1 MARLRHFGQA
11 TPVLRY
17 SNWITAALVT
27 LSATYLH
34 ALFLLNAGGLWRD
47 EAAFVHLSLLP
58 SVSRVWQNLPYDHC
72 PILMPLAVRA
82 WLAAGLGN
90 TDLGLRVLGL
100 FVGLFLLLAFW
111 FASWTMRNGAPLL
124 AITLAGLN
132 VTMVRAGDSLRGYG
146 LGSALGVLA
155 LAAIWRLTCRQSLA
169 AFSFALAVAVLSVQ
183 SLYQNAFFVF
193 AACCG
198 GFVLC
203 AVERRWHDTLPLFA
217 VGAAA
222 AVSLLPYIPL
232 IIRAQDWYIIC
243 KVGFRFSYGWKQLSV
258 AIGSPLTVF
267 TWVWVALWIGA
278 LAAAICV
285 PFWRRGRLPDHVRR
299 LILFAGTSL
308 VLGTAGFAFFLK
320 LADFPTQPWYY
331 VPLMAFSAVCLDA
344 MFFAAWRW
352 ARPAAMILAALT
364 ISTTFLFEL
373 PAVKCRQTNVDLIA
387 ARLSTEVAPNDYVIV
402 HPWYCGV
409 TFKRYYKAAAP
420 WITLPPLEDDAIHR
434 YDLLKAKMQT
444 QDPIAPVI
452 DRITSTLQ
460 SGNRVWL
467 VGNIPFDQKPLPEI
481 LAAPNNPWGWAD
493 EPYSFYWG
501 IQVTQFLSAH
511 RWRAAVV
518 MAPSTNCVNP
528 YENLPVVAVEGWKA
542 VTRHLAWPRTDSES
556 TQGHTASGSPLP
568 RSHRFNGARP
578 PSPGP

>member
-1 MARLRHFGQA
+1 MTRLPHFGQA

-34 ALFLLNAGGLWRD
+34 VLFLLNAGGLWRD
-47 EAAFVHLSLLP
+47 EADLVHLSLLP
-58 SVSRVWQNLPYDHC
+58 SVSEVWQNLPHDSC
-72 PILMPLAVRA
+72 PILMHLAVRA
-82 WLAAGLGN
+82 WSAAGLGN

-100 FVGLFLLLAFW
+100 FAGLFLLLAFW

-124 AITLAGLN
+124 AVTLAGFN
-132 VTMVRAGDSLRGYG
+132 VTMVLAGDSLRGYG
-146 LGSALGVLA
+146 LGSALGVFTLA
-155 LAAIWRLTCRQSLA
+155 LIWRLTCRPSLA
-169 AFSFALAVAVLSVQ
+169 AFSCALAVAVLSVQ
-183 SLYQNAFFVF
+183 SLYQNAFLLF

-203 AVERRWHDTLPLFA
+203 AAERRWRDTLPIFA

-232 IIRAQDWYIIC
+232 IIRAQDWYIIM
-243 KVGFRFSYGWKQLSV
+243 KVGFRFSYGWKQLS
-258 AIGSPLTVF
+258 AATGSPLTVF
-267 TWVWVALWIGA
+267 TWVWVALWIGV

-285 PFWRRGRLPDHVRR
+285 LFWRRDRLPDRVRG

-308 VLGTAGFAFFLK
+308 VLGAAGYAFFLK
-320 LADFPTQPWYY
+320 LAKYPTQPWNY

-344 MFFAAWRW
+344 VFFTAWRW

-387 ARLSTEVAPNDYVIV
+387 ARLSAEVAPNDYVIV

-420 WITLPPLEDDAIHR
+420 WTTLPPLEDYALER

-444 QDPIAPVI
+444 KDPIAPVI

-467 VGNIPFDQKPLPEI
+467 VGNIPFSRKPLPEI
-481 LAAPNNPWGWAD
+481 LAAPNNPWGWFD

-501 IQVTQFLSAH
+501 VQVTQFLSAH
-511 RWRAAVV
+511 CWRAAVV
-518 MAPSTNCVNP
+518 IPPSTNCVNP
-528 YENLPVVAVEGWKA
+528 FENLPLVEVAGWK
-542 VTRHLAWPRTDSES
+542 P
-556 TQGHTASGSPLP
+556 
-568 RSHRFNGARP
+568 
-578 PSPGP
+578 

>member
-11 TPVLRY
+11 TPILRY
-17 SNWITAALVT
+17 FNWAIAALVT
-27 LSATYLH
+27 LCAVYLH
-34 ALFLLNAGGLWRD
+34 ALFFLNAGGLWRD
-47 EAAFVHLSLLP
+47 EAELVHLSLLP
-58 SVSRVWQNLPYDHC
+58 SFSEVWQNLPHDSC
-72 PILMPLAVRA
+72 PILMHLAVRA
-82 WLAAGLGN
+82 WSAAGLGT
-90 TDLGLRVLGL
+90 TDPGLRVLGL
-100 FVGLFLLLAFW
+100 YVGLFLLLAFW

-124 AITLAGLN
+124 AVTLAGLN

-155 LAAIWRLTCRQSLA
+155 LAIIWRLACRPSLA
-169 AFSFALAVAVLSVQ
+169 AFSCAVAVAVLSVH
-183 SLYQNAFFVF
+183 SLYQNAVFVF

-203 AVERRWHDTLPLFA
+203 AVERRWRDTLPLFV

-243 KVGFRFSYGWKQLSV
+243 KVGFRFSHGWKQLSV
-258 AIGSPLTVF
+258 ATGSPLTVF

-278 LAAAICV
+278 LAGAICV
-285 PFWRRGRLPDHVRR
+285 FFWRRDRLPDRVRG

-308 VLGTAGFAFFLK
+308 VLGAAGFAVFLK
-320 LADFPTQPWYY
+320 LADLPTQPWYY
-331 VPLMAFSAVCLDA
+331 APLMAFSAVCLDA

-352 ARPAAMILAALT
+352 ARPAAMILATLT

-420 WITLPPLEDDAIHR
+420 WTTLPPLEDHAAHR

-444 QDPIAPVI
+444 KDPIAPVI

-460 SGNRVWL
+460 SGNRVWV
-467 VGNIPFDQKPLPEI
+467 VGNIPFTHKPLPEI
-481 LAAPNNPWGWAD
+481 LPAPNNPWGWFD

-501 IQVTQFLSAH
+501 VQVTQFLSAH
-511 RWRAAVV
+511 CRRAAVV

-528 YENLPVVAVEGWKA
+528 FENLPVVAVAGWK
-542 VTRHLAWPRTDSES
+542 P
-556 TQGHTASGSPLP
+556 
-568 RSHRFNGARP
+568 
-578 PSPGP
+578 